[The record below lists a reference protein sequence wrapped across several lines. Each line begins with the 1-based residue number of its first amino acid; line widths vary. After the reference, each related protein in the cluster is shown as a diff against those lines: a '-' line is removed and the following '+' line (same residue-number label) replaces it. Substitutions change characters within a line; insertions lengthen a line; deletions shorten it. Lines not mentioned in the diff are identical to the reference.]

1 MSLLT
6 RLSALVTSITT
17 DKETLVTNLTDH
29 GLTASEEESL
39 ADLVAKVA
47 DIELEDEADLAAA
60 IEEIETLINGKEEP
74 EVTPD

>member
-29 GLTASEEESL
+29 GLTASTEEPL
-39 ADLVAKVA
+39 ADLVDKVA
-47 DIELEDEADLAAA
+47 DIELEDAEELAAA
-60 IEEIETLINGKEEP
+60 IEEIETLINGEEEP